1 MDLGA
6 ILGSPPLGLDAA
18 AWVAIVLSLKIAAI
32 ATLCALPPAI
42 ALAWLLARRDFP
54 GKVLLDGVIHLPLVM
69 PPVVTGYL
77 LLLAFGRRGVIGA
90 FLHDALG
97 ITLAFRWT
105 GAALAA
111 AIMGFP
117 LMVRAIRLSFEAI
130 DPRLEAASGTL
141 GAPPLTTF
149 CRVSLPLALP
159 GILVGAVL
167 AYAKALGEFGAT
179 ITFVSNIP
187 GETRTIAAAIYTL
200 TQTPD
205 GDAAALRLTA
215 VSILLAL
222 AALAASEALQRRARL
237 KLGLAG

>member
-1 MDLGA
+1 MELTA
-6 ILGSPPLGLDAA
+6 LLGSPPLGLDAA
-18 AWVAIVLSLKIAAI
+18 AWVAILLSLKIAAV
-32 ATLCALPPAI
+32 ATVCTLPPAI
-42 ALAWLLARRDFP
+42 ALAYLLARRDFP
-54 GKVLLDGVIHLPLVM
+54 GKVILDGVIHLPLVM

-77 LLLAFGRRGVIGA
+77 LLIAFGRRGPLGIL
-90 FLHDALG
+90 LHDVFG

-111 AIMGFP
+111 AIMGLP

-130 DPRLEAASGTL
+130 DMRLEAASATL
-141 GAPPLTTF
+141 GAPPPATF
-149 CRVSLPLALP
+149 FRVSLPLALP
-159 GILVGAVL
+159 GVLVGAVL

-200 TQTPD
+200 TQVPD
-205 GDAAALRLTA
+205 GDAAALRLTV

-222 AALAASEALQRRARL
+222 AALAASEMLQRRARL